1 MTHAGDVESDDLP
14 LGHPAGNGLEQLY
27 VAPDS
32 VKEKQRYSRS
42 LSGLATHAQC
52 MTVKRQHVGLE
63 TALAATR
70 LRTRALIVFR
80 IHPPCPWIVESAGGI
95 AHWGAAARAL
105 QTRYLC
111 GITAGCAVLAAGS
124 CPRRISVGRR

>member
-63 TALAATR
+63 TALAAPR
-70 LRTRALIVFR
+70 LRTRELIVFR
-80 IHPPCPWIVESAGGI
+80 IHPPCPWIVESAGVSPIGVPPPGHYKRAI
-95 AHWGAAARAL
+95 YGVSRQVAQFAPQDLAHGGFR
-105 QTRYLC
+105 
-111 GITAGCAVLAAGS
+111 
-124 CPRRISVGRR
+124 